1 MERNNF
7 FCENFER
14 NIQDIWTD
22 IISGIIIGEIY
33 RLWKSRWIFSLP
45 KNVRARKLAESN
57 DLITFRWNI
66 FVSMYHK
73 EKIFDPLPIYIT
85 MKRTSRLNI
94 RWPENQIREKDT
106 LRRKRPHLFFPP
118 FLSCFA
124 NILPGEEE
132 ERRQFSSAW
141 QWECAFRRWR

>member
-73 EKIFDPLPIYIT
+73 EKIFDPFPIYIT
-85 MKRTSRLNI
+85 TSQLNI
-94 RWPENQIREKDT
+94 RWPENQIREEDT
-106 LRRKRPHLFFPP
+106 RETR
-118 FLSCFA
+118 
-124 NILPGEEE
+124 
-132 ERRQFSSAW
+132 
-141 QWECAFRRWR
+141 